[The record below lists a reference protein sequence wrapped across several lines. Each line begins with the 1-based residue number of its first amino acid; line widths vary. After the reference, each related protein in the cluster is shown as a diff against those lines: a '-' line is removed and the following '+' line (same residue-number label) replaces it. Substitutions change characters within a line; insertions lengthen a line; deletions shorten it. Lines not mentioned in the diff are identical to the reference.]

1 MKIVF
6 FGTPLFAANTLSFLL
21 KNNVDVVAIMS
32 RIDQPKGRSKKLL
45 PTPVKTVALEHTP
58 PLLVFQPQ
66 KGKTSNEEF
75 AHQLEHLQPDLFVIV
90 AYGEILK
97 QNILDIPH
105 LGCINLH
112 GSLLPKY
119 RGAAPIQRCIMN
131 GETETGVTIMHLVRK
146 MDAGPMIKT
155 VKTSIG
161 PDETFGQIEKK
172 LCEIGSQ
179 LLLEVIR
186 DFEKGSVNE
195 TPQDEAQAT
204 YAQKIELEDCEID
217 WNQSA
222 ETIHHLVRGVSPYPG
237 AWCYVMAKGEKKRL
251 KIKESRVLK
260 EMSGK
265 PAQILPCDSGDLVIA
280 CGTGALRLL
289 KLQLEGKKEMVPKA
303 LLRGA
308 MIEFIT

>member
-1 MKIVF
+1 MKIIF
-6 FGTPLFAANTLSFLL
+6 FGTPLFAAKSLSFLL
-21 KNNVDVVAIMS
+21 KNNIDVVAVVS
-32 RIDQPKGRSKKLL
+32 RTDKPKGRSKRLF
-45 PTPVKTVALEHTP
+45 PTPVKSVALEHTP
-58 PLLVFQPQ
+58 PLPVFQPQ
-66 KGKTSNEEF
+66 KKETASEEF
-75 AHQLEHLQPDLFVIV
+75 VRQLEHFRADLFVIV
-90 AYGEILK
+90 AYGEILR
-97 QNILDIPH
+97 QSVLDIPR

-155 VKTSIG
+155 VKTPIG
-161 PDETFGQIEKK
+161 PDETFGQIEEK

-186 DFEKGSVNE
+186 DFEKGPVNE
-195 TPQDEAQAT
+195 NLQDEAQAT
-204 YAQKIELEDCEID
+204 YASKIELEDCEID
-217 WNQSA
+217 WNQPA

-237 AWCYVMAKGEKKRL
+237 AWCYVMVKGEKKRL
-251 KIKESRVLK
+251 QIKESRLLK
-260 EMSGK
+260 EMSGR

-289 KLQLEGKKEMVPKA
+289 KLQLEGKKEMPPQV
-303 LLRGA
+303 LLRGT